1 MLNEYESKRLEYN
14 LALNNLNKFKKD
26 FENKRIELTKRKFD
40 SEVKKQEKNIEELK
54 KIMDD
59 FFEQNKD
66 EISFNML
73 KNQLEITEDYNFYN
87 EELVLEDGKNY
98 IYKKTKDDILFDMN
112 CLKEKVQKRY
122 DNKFITLIIY
132 NDLNRCIDIYSE
144 NLLNKWKTKDKK
156 KFVSIEEQKVIKKKN
171 SIKKKEKNTVF
182 FRVILP
188 LSFLDLICL
197 LFILIRHGEC
207 FVGSSETL
215 SAVLCAFMVMSKMIT
230 IVLTP
235 ILVIY
240 YIVKGVSLLTKKKK
254 LG

>member
-14 LALNNLNKFKKD
+14 LAFNNLNKFKKD

-54 KIMDD
+54 KIMDE

-73 KNQLEITEDYNFYN
+73 KNQLEISDDYNFYN

-98 IYKKTKDDILFDMN
+98 LYKKTKDDILFDMN

-144 NLLNKWKTKDKK
+144 NLLNKWKTMDKK
-156 KFVSIEEQKVIKKKN
+156 KFISVEQQKEIKKKN
-171 SIKKKEKNTVF
+171 NVKKNDKNMMF
-182 FRVILP
+182 FRLILP
-188 LSFLDLICL
+188 LSFFDLICL
-197 LFILIRHGEC
+197 LFILIRRGEC

-215 SAVLCAFMVMSKMIT
+215 SAVLCAFMVMSQMVA

-235 ILVIY
+235 ILIIY
-240 YIVKGVSLLTKKKK
+240 YIARGISLLKKKKK

>member
-66 EISFNML
+66 EIAFNML
-73 KNQLEITEDYNFYN
+73 KNQLEITDDYNFYN

-98 IYKKTKDDILFDMN
+98 LYKKTKDEVLSDMN

-132 NDLNRCIDIYSE
+132 NDLNMCIDIYSE
-144 NLLNKWKTKDKK
+144 NLLNKLKTKDKK
-156 KFVSIEEQKVIKKKN
+156 KFISVEEQKEIKKKN
-171 SIKKKEKNTVF
+171 NVKKNEKNMLF
-182 FRVILP
+182 FRLILP
-188 LSFLDLICL
+188 LSFFDLICL
-197 LFILIRHGEC
+197 LFILIRRGEC

-215 SAVLCAFMVMSKMIT
+215 SAVLCAFMVMSQMVA

-240 YIVKGVSLLTKKKK
+240 YIVKGIDLLTKKKK

>member
-54 KIMDD
+54 KIMDE

-66 EISFNML
+66 EIAFNML
-73 KNQLEITEDYNFYN
+73 KNQLEISDDYNFYN

-98 IYKKTKDDILFDMN
+98 LYKKTKDDILFDMN

-156 KFVSIEEQKVIKKKN
+156 KFVSIEEQKEFKKKN
-171 SIKKKEKNTVF
+171 NVKKNEKNMLF
-182 FRVILP
+182 FRLILP
-188 LSFLDLICL
+188 LSFFDLICL
-197 LFILIRHGEC
+197 LFILIRQGEC

-215 SAVLCAFMVMSKMIT
+215 SAVLCAFMVMSQMVA

-235 ILVIY
+235 ILIIY
-240 YIVKGVSLLTKKKK
+240 YIARGISLLKKKKK